1 MAPPAN
7 KNEVGPNVAHPEGVF
22 LFCGSSW
29 TLQQVIV
36 VHVYIK
42 KHEGE
47 YWFCVEMIITVHAT
61 NIRQTIQ
68 EWKSVAQY
76 SAIHQE
82 LWGKFDMEPNRDFNI
97 GVGLRAEGG
106 EHLNGSS
113 EICESDGTMKMEAI
127 KSKCD

>member
-1 MAPPAN
+1 M
-7 KNEVGPNVAHPEGVF
+7 
-22 LFCGSSW
+22 
-29 TLQQVIV
+29 IV

-82 LWGKFDMEPNRDFNI
+82 LWGKFDMEPI
-97 GVGLRAEGG
+97 EEA
-106 EHLNGSS
+106 SS
-113 EICESDGTMKMEAI
+113 ADGTWYSIPAPSGGWSASCRGRRTTERDR
-127 KSKCD
+127 SEV